1 MRGATQNIIAICA
14 AAAIIL
20 LSAGVVRSHLNPAT
34 SSLPA
39 YAGGYRV
46 DRISYGLDPADP
58 SRLLSV
64 RFRFTPATA
73 GNYTIRAR
81 VVRSS
86 ASYVPCRRTDSPSD
100 QWICPLPGIAVRS
113 ADQLDIVVE
122 EVRPST
128 YSLYLPIVLR
138 Q

>member
-1 MRGATQNIIAICA
+1 MRVVTRNIIVACTVA
-14 AAAIIL
+14 VIL
-20 LSAGVVRSHLNPAT
+20 LLGAGVVRSHLHLAS

-39 YAGGYRV
+39 YAGGYRI
-46 DRISYGLDPADP
+46 DRIAYGLDPADP
-58 SRLLSV
+58 ARLTSV

-73 GNYTIRAR
+73 GNFTIRAR

-86 ASYVPCRRTDSPSD
+86 ASYVPCRRADSTPD
-100 QWICPLPGIAVRS
+100 QWICPLPRIAVRA
-113 ADQLDIVVE
+113 ADQLDIIVE
-122 EVRPST
+122 EVRPPT